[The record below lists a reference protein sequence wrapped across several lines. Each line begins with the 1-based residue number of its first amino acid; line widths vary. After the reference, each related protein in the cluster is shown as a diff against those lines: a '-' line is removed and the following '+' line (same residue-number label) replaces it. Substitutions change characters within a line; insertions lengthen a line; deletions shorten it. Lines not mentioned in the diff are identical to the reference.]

1 MPIEIDLPFKGT
13 FVLDK
18 DLAVMLIIGALLF
31 ISFIVGFIL
40 GRRRKRKKENTGEAA
55 VRKILTRY
63 CRNTTAHLL
72 NNVTL
77 KYRDGTTQ
85 IDHIL
90 LTQNGIIVI
99 ETKHYSGWLFG
110 HEAQKYWT
118 QVIFKVKHR
127 FQSPIMQ
134 NKKHIHAVRDVLNFL
149 PKQQVQG
156 LVVFTG
162 EAELKTEMPEN
173 VIYLHQIE
181 EYVGRIKYGAISENR
196 LQFCIGR
203 LEYCRFE
210 ITERTDVE
218 HQMYLE
224 RKYGVVD

>member
-1 MPIEIDLPFKGT
+1 M
-13 FVLDK
+13 
-18 DLAVMLIIGALLF
+18 
-31 ISFIVGFIL
+31 
-40 GRRRKRKKENTGEAA
+40 
-55 VRKILTRY
+55 
-63 CRNTTAHLL
+63 
-72 NNVTL
+72 
-77 KYRDGTTQ
+77 
-85 IDHIL
+85 
-90 LTQNGIIVI
+90 
-99 ETKHYSGWLFG
+99 
-110 HEAQKYWT
+110 
-118 QVIFKVKHR
+118 FKVKHR
-127 FQSPIMQ
+127 FQRPIMQ